1 MKANLDGSK
10 RKSRMKS
17 QADPAIPQV
26 AVIGSG
32 YWGKHLVRN
41 YHELNALRLICDTNE
56 MVLSAFKEIYPE
68 VETCLALNDVLLNKD
83 IAGVVIATPAEMH
96 YSFAKEAILAGKHV
110 YVEKPLVLHDDE
122 AEELISLAA
131 SHDRILMVGHLLQY
145 HPIFVELKRLAANG
159 DLGRINYIYSNRLN
173 LGKIRREENILWSFA
188 PHDISMILS
197 LADEVPESVV
207 ATGGNYL
214 HKRIADVTTT
224 HLTFP
229 SGLQAHVFVSWLHP
243 FKEQKLVVVGDKKMA
258 VFNDTKP
265 WDDKLW
271 LYPHKIRWENNLPI
285 PDKGEPERLDIPQH
299 EPLQMEC
306 RHFLDCISAGKQPL
320 TDGNEGLRV
329 LRVLNAAQKS
339 IDQNSSV
346 IQINDQGSK
355 ASDKGVND
363 RTMQSTDV
371 FVHETSIVD
380 DDSHVGK
387 GTKIWHFSH
396 VLSGTTID
404 ENCNIGQNV
413 VVGPDVKIGKGCKIQ
428 NNVSVYKGVTL
439 EEGVFCGPSMVFTNI
454 FNPRAEIRKMGQV
467 RPTLV
472 KKGTTIGANATVV
485 CGTTLGRY
493 AFIGAGSVVTRSV
506 KDHALVAG
514 NPARQIGWACRCGER
529 LPDDLRCLSCSSLY
543 EEIVDGLREISPKEL
558 ANR

>member
-1 MKANLDGSK
+1 MKLNLDGLQ
-10 RKSRMKS
+10 RKNRMTPQK
-17 QADPAIPQV
+17 DPTIPNV

-41 YHELNALRLICDTNE
+41 YHELNALRLICDSNE
-56 MVLSAFKEIYPE
+56 MVLSAFKENYPE
-68 VETCLALNDVLLNKD
+68 VETCLALNDVLSNKD

-145 HPIFVELKRLAANG
+145 HPVFVELKRLATNG

-197 LADEVPESVV
+197 LADETPESVV

-271 LYPHKIRWENNLPI
+271 LYPHIIRWENNLPV
-285 PDKGEPERLDIPQH
+285 PDKGEPERPGIPQQ

-306 RHFLDCISAGKQPL
+306 RHFLDCISTGKQPL

-346 IQINDQGSK
+346 IRINNQGSK
-355 ASDKGVND
+355 ASNKGEND
-363 RTMQSTDV
+363 RIMQSADV

-413 VVGPDVKIGKGCKIQ
+413 VLGPDVKIGKGCKIQ

-472 KKGTTIGANATVV
+472 KKGTTIGANATVI

-493 AFIGAGSVVTRSV
+493 AFVGAGSVVTRSV

-514 NPARQIGWACRCGER
+514 NPARQIGWACQCGER
-529 LPDDLRCLSCSSLY
+529 LSDDLTCLSCGSLY
-543 EEIVDGLREISPKEL
+543 EEVVDGLREITPKEPS
-558 ANR
+558 NP